1 MTLHHNLIAGEWV
14 GSNGVE
20 NINPS
25 NTNEVVGLYATA
37 SADDAKTAIAAA
49 KAAFPAWSRSGILER
64 HAILKKTADEILA
77 RKDELGK
84 LLAPRRGQDPAGSD
98 RRDHPFGADFRF
110 LCRRS
115 LEIGG

>member
-49 KAAFPAWSRSGILER
+49 KAAFPAGPCRPDGPLLGLR
-64 HAILKKTADEILA
+64 VPG
-77 RKDELGK
+77 ELP
-84 LLAPRRGQDPAGSD
+84 L
-98 RRDHPFGADFRF
+98 
-110 LCRRS
+110 
-115 LEIGG
+115 

>member
-64 HAILKKTADEILA
+64 HAILKKDRRRDPRPQGRTGQAS
-77 RKDELGK
+77 G
-84 LLAPRRGQDPAGSD
+84 PRRGQDPAGSD
-98 RRDHPFGADFRF
+98 RRGPSVRRRF
-110 LCRRS
+110 SIS
-115 LEIGG
+115 LPEKP